1 MRELRHPV
9 KKATDA
15 EIIAA
20 YEEHGSVWK
29 AAASLSMCGQSV
41 HERLVALGKNNK
53 MRVFTDG
60 EKARLKE
67 QYQAYAAAGTLQ
79 ALADDMG
86 RTKQFICRKAGE
98 LGLTDRTRAKN
109 YLRKYQDI
117 PLETAAALFEKWK
130 KSKKTLS
137 AFAKNNGF
145 GPNGLSSLFHYHMG
159 PEYEAAKEQRN
170 RKNWR
175 YTAGR
180 RFEYEVR
187 DHLEAIGAFCVR
199 SAGSK
204 TPVDI
209 LAAWNGDA
217 LFVQCKASD
226 WHEVNAWNEFIDL
239 AGLHGATPIFA
250 TKKDGSLKLYLMN
263 QRKDGSRRRVELP
276 EW

>member
-1 MRELRHPV
+1 MLHPV

-29 AAASLSMCGQSV
+29 AAAALGMCGQTV
-41 HERLVALGKNNK
+41 HERLVRLGKNGK
-53 MRVFTDG
+53 IRVFT
-60 EKARLKE
+60 EAETQRLRE
-67 QYQAYAAAGTLQ
+67 QYQAHAAAGTLQ

-86 RTKQFICRKAGE
+86 RTKQFICRKAGQ
-98 LGLTDRTRAKN
+98 LGLTNPERPKD
-109 YLRKYQDI
+109 YMRKYQDI
-117 PLETAAALFEKWK
+117 PRETAVALFEKWK
-130 KSKKTLS
+130 KSRKTLS

-145 GPNGLSSLFHYHMG
+145 GPNGLSSLFHYHLG
-159 PEYEAAKEQRN
+159 AEYEAAKEQRN

-187 DHLEAIGAFCVR
+187 DHLEGIGAFCMR

-209 LAAWNGDA
+209 LAVWKGDA

-239 AGLHGATPIFA
+239 AELHGATPIFA
-250 TKKDGSLKLYLMN
+250 TKRDGTLKLYLMD
-263 QRKDGSRRRVELP
+263 QKKDGSRRKLEMA